1 MKKVS
6 LILLLGLSLSLSLFL
21 ILHAGDKE
29 KGGQI
34 TLEGTLVDTKCHAMC
49 AFVANDHLDMKG
61 NKLPNCATACAA
73 MGIPVAVLD
82 KEKNVHVLASPA
94 NGYAQWMAKEVR
106 IKGMYGKH
114 AKVFIPSHIEV
125 KENGKWV
132 KKDVPGAMM

>member
-1 MKKVS
+1 MRKVS
-6 LILLLGLSLSLSLFL
+6 LILLISLSLSLSLFL
-21 ILHAGDKE
+21 FLQAGDKD
-29 KGGQI
+29 KGGAKTI
-34 TLEGTLVDTKCHAMC
+34 EGTLVDTKCYAMG
-49 AFVANDHLDMKG
+49 AFVTNDHVDMKG

-82 KEKNVHVLASPA
+82 KDKKVHVLASPA

-125 KENGKWV
+125 KEKGKWV
-132 KKDVPGAMM
+132 KKDLPGAMM